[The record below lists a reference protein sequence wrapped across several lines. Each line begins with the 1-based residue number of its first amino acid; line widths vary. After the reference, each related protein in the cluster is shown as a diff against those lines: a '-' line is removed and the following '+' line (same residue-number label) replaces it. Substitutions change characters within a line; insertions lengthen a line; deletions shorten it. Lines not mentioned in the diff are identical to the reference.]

1 MVKQDV
7 NFELSVYSVPA
18 LDNVDNG
25 LSIYSKTFGAGANF
39 ELAVYAMPLLNAV
52 NFALS
57 IIGSVIEYFGILKRW
72 NGSAWIKA
80 KLKSFNGTFIEKP
93 LKFYDGSQWLL
104 IDTTGI

>member
-7 NFELSVYSVPA
+7 NFELSSYSVST
-18 LDNVDNG
+18 LDNVDSG
-25 LSIYSKTFGAGANF
+25 LSVYSKTFRSGDNF
-39 ELAVYAMPLLNAV
+39 ELTACTIPLLNAV

-72 NGSAWIKA
+72 TGSAWVKA
-80 KLKSFNGTFIEKP
+80 KLLVYTGSWQPKP
-93 LKFYDGSQWLL
+93 LKYYDGSGWKL